1 MTLIRELIDIPTQVR
16 DGDFVLKLT
25 EGVGDDAAA
34 ATVGSYELT
43 SQLARAFDEALGKI
57 AGAVSSGSSEALYLH
72 GSFGAG
78 KSHFMAVLHLLLQGH
93 PAARAKPELH
103 PAIANHEAVLAGKKF
118 LLVPVHF
125 LDARSMEQKILGG
138 YVERVSVDRPDAPV
152 PAVFLGDAI
161 VSAELPGLRAR
172 LGDEAF
178 LAGLNDTGGG
188 DDDWG
193 DFASTWTTS
202 SLEAALA
209 APATSEQR
217 RSLVAAYVA
226 AYRQGT
232 ASEALAT
239 GEGYID
245 LSRGL
250 AAISAHAQSL
260 GYDAIVLFLD
270 ELILWLASTIGDLD
284 FVQRESQKLTNL
296 VEGSAANRPI
306 PIISFVARQR
316 DLRELVGD
324 HIVGAERVSFADAL
338 TLQSGRFGEI
348 VLEAGNL
355 PVVAKRRL
363 LQPVSAAAEQQ
374 LRDAVEQALRGR
386 DDVRSVLLGSEA
398 DLELFRTVYP
408 FSPTLVRALIDVA
421 EALQRE
427 RTALKVMLQLL
438 VDRRDQLELG
448 DVIPVGDLW
457 DVVAARDEPFAR
469 ELRDLFATAKRLYRT
484 RLRPMLLAEHGLG
497 DEVDAADARWKVF
510 QGDDR
515 LLKTLLLAGLVP
527 EVDAFRNLDAG
538 RLAAL
543 NWGSIQ
549 SPIPHRETQVV
560 VAKLNRWNGRV
571 GELKVGDDPVN
582 PTVSIMLVDVDSEAV
597 IAGAQESYD
606 RLGDRRRALREL
618 IDAMLEHKLGSDLT
632 TSYKLVWRGTERAID
647 ITFGNIRDAG
657 EMPDIALRSGSG
669 RPKVVIDFPFDEI
682 GHSPEEDLE
691 RLDTWSTTNE
701 PTTTVCWVPSFLNRE
716 GLGGLG
722 RYVALNELMRSE
734 QRFEQHTQHLSQRQR
749 LELRPVLTSMRDQL
763 RAQLKE
769 AVLVAYGVRSGAH
782 PWVDEVSALTEHFR
796 SLDPAMVA
804 RPTTSPTMV
813 GALDELC
820 DQMLIAQFPGHPRFD
835 TKVTPGMLRTTWDE
849 VRRAL
854 ADPDGRINVETGN
867 RPALRNVATALGLGQ
882 MGDSHFVLSRE
893 WSNRVFDRKLDAAR
907 NDGRSVTVADAR
919 AWIDGADGGPRGLPP
934 EIADLVVLT
943 VAAQCDHSLT
953 QSGLAITPAPGRPL
967 AGDVALRP
975 EQLPDADSWRRAVE
989 VAGAVFGISAGAYV
1003 SGPEVGVFGDEVAA
1017 RVAALQ
1023 DGAARLVD
1031 ALDTA
1036 YRRRGL
1042 DDGDRRRTARAALE
1056 LLRSLQGVSGHDA
1069 VARLA
1074 AFEAPTS
1081 AAAVGKSLRSAVEV
1095 TRSLGDTN
1103 WTLLELVST
1112 VVGDRVTEALTA
1124 EEIAR
1129 AWDPTRRDLEAEA
1142 TRALAPRPPGPDE
1155 PPASPP
1161 PGGRV
1166 GRVAACNRDELDA
1179 AIAEIRSALD
1189 ELGSVE
1195 VSWRAPGPSA
1205 GA

>member
-25 EGVGDDAAA
+25 EGVGSGAAE
-34 ATVGSYELT
+34 ATVDSYEVT
-43 SQLARAFDEALGKI
+43 PQLAHAFDEALGKI

-93 PAARAKPELH
+93 PAARAKAELH
-103 PAIANHEAVLAGKKF
+103 PAIAKHEAALASKKF

-138 YVERVSVDRPDAPV
+138 YVERVAAVEPGAPV
-152 PAVFLGDAI
+152 PAVFLGDAV
-161 VSAELPGLRAR
+161 VSAELPGLRAK
-172 LGDEAF
+172 LGDEPF
-178 LAGLNDTGGG
+178 IAGLNDTGAG

-193 DFASTWTTS
+193 EFASTWTTE

-209 APATSEQR
+209 APATSELR
-217 RSLVAAYVA
+217 RSLVAAYIA

-296 VEGSAANRPI
+296 VEGSAANRAI
-306 PIISFVARQR
+306 PIVSFVARQR

-324 HIVGAERVSFADAL
+324 HIIGAERVSFADTL

-363 LQPVSAAAEQQ
+363 LRPVSGAADQQ

-386 DDVRSVLLGSEA
+386 DDVRSVLLGTEA

-438 VDRRDQLELG
+438 VDRRDSLQLGEI
-448 DVIPVGDLW
+448 IPVGDLW

-469 ELRDLFATAKRLYRT
+469 ELRDLFNTAKRLYRT
-484 RLRPMLLAEHGLG
+484 RLRPMLLEEHGLS
-497 DEVDAADARWKVF
+497 DDVDAGDPRWSAF
-510 QGDDR
+510 RGDDR

-527 EVDAFRNLDAG
+527 EVDAFRNLDAA

-560 VAKLNRWNGRV
+560 VTKLNRWKGVV
-571 GELKVGDDPVN
+571 GELKVGDDPVS
-582 PTVSIMLVDVDSEAV
+582 PTVSMALVDVDTESVVA
-597 IAGAQESYD
+597 AARESYD

-618 IDAMLEHKLGSDLT
+618 IDAMLDNRLGADLT
-632 TSYKLVWRGTERAID
+632 TSYRLVWRGTERAVD
-647 ITFGNIRDAG
+647 ITFGNIRDTN
-657 EMPDIALRSGSG
+657 EVPDIALRSGGG
-669 RPKVVIDFPFDEI
+669 RPKVVIDFPFDET

-691 RLDTWSTTNE
+691 RLDTWEDANESTL
-701 PTTTVCWVPSFLNRE
+701 TVCWVPSFLNRE

-722 RYVALNELMRSE
+722 RYVALSELLRSE

-749 LELRPVLTSMRDQL
+749 LELRPVLVSMRDGL
-763 RAQLKE
+763 RGLLID
-769 AVLVAYGVRSGAH
+769 AVLIAYGVRSGSH
-782 PWVDEVSALTEHFR
+782 PWVDDASALTDHFR
-796 SLDPAMVA
+796 SLERSLIA
-804 RPTTSPTMV
+804 RPTTAPTMA

-820 DQMLIAQFPGHPRFD
+820 FQLLANQFPGHPRFD
-835 TKVTPGMLRTTWDE
+835 AKVTPGMLRTTWED

-854 ADPDGRINVETGN
+854 ADPDGRVLLEVAN
-867 RPALRNVATALGLGQ
+867 RPALRTVIPPLGLGTVT
-882 MGDSHFVLSRE
+882 DSYLVLSRE
-893 WSNRVFDRKLDAAR
+893 WTTRVFDRRLEAAR
-907 NDGRSVTVADAR
+907 ADGRPATVADAR
-919 AWIDGADGGPRGLPP
+919 AWIDQADGGPRGLPH
-934 EIADLVVLT
+934 EVADLIVLT

-953 QSGLAITPAPGRPL
+953 HGGLAITATPGRALP
-967 AGDVALRP
+967 GDAVLRP
-975 EQLPDADSWRRAVE
+975 EQLPDADSWRRATA
-989 VAGAVFGISAGAYV
+989 VASAMFGTPAAGLHV
-1003 SGPEVGVFGDEVAA
+1003 SGPEVGTFGDTIAA
-1017 RVAALQ
+1017 RVAQLTDA
-1023 DGAARLVD
+1023 AARLVA
-1031 ALDTA
+1031 ALDDA

-1042 DDGDRRRTARAALE
+1042 EDGNRRQTARSTRQ
-1056 LLRSLQGVSGHDA
+1056 LLRDLQGLSGHDA
-1069 VARLA
+1069 VTRLA
-1074 AFEAPTS
+1074 AYQPPTS
-1081 AAAVGKSLRSAVEV
+1081 AEAAGRSLRTADAVA
-1095 TRSLGDTN
+1095 RSLGDTN
-1103 WTLLELVST
+1103 WALLDLAGASI
-1112 VVGDRVTEALTA
+1112 GQRVAEALTA
-1124 EEIAR
+1124 EEFSR
-1129 AWDPTRRDLEAEA
+1129 SWDLTRRDLEAEA
-1142 TRALAPRPPGPDE
+1142 TTALAPPAEPRQPGSG
-1155 PPASPP
+1155 A
-1161 PGGRV
+1161 GR
-1166 GRVAACNRDELDA
+1166 RVVRDQVDLDA
-1179 AIAEIRSALD
+1179 TMAEIQKV
-1189 ELGSVE
+1189 LGENGAVE
-1195 VSWRAPGPSA
+1195 VSWRRPA

>member
-1 MTLIRELIDIPTQVR
+1 
-16 DGDFVLKLT
+16 
-25 EGVGDDAAA
+25 
-34 ATVGSYELT
+34 
-43 SQLARAFDEALGKI
+43 
-57 AGAVSSGSSEALYLH
+57 EALYLH

-103 PAIANHEAVLAGKKF
+103 PAIAKHDPALAGKRF

-138 YVERVSVDRPDAPV
+138 YVERVSAVAPDAPV

-161 VSAELPGLRAR
+161 VAAELPGLRAK
-172 LGDEAF
+172 LGDDAF

-193 DFASTWTTS
+193 DFASTWTVA
-202 SLEAALA
+202 SLEAAIA

-217 RSLVAAYVA
+217 QSLVAAYIA
-226 AYRQGT
+226 TYRQGT

-324 HIVGAERVSFADAL
+324 HIVGAERVSFADTL

-363 LQPVSAAAEQQ
+363 LQPVSDAADQQ
-374 LRDAVEQALRGR
+374 LRDAVDQALRGR

-438 VDRRDQLELG
+438 VDRRDQLQLG
-448 DVIPVGDLW
+448 EIIPVGDLW
-457 DVVAARDEPFAR
+457 DVVAARDEPLAK
-469 ELRDLFATAKRLYRT
+469 ELRSLFATAKRLYRT
-484 RLRPMLLAEHGLG
+484 RLRPMLLAEHSLS
-497 DEVDAADARWKVF
+497 DDVDAGDPRWKAF

-527 EVDAFRNLDAG
+527 EVDAFRNLDAA

-560 VAKLNRWNGRV
+560 VTKLNRWNSQV

-582 PTVSIMLVDVDSEAV
+582 PTVSLMLVDVDSESVVA
-597 IAGAQESYD
+597 AARESYD

-618 IDAMLEHKLGSDLT
+618 IDAMLDNRLGTDLT
-632 TSYKLVWRGTERAID
+632 TTYKLVWRGTDRAVD
-647 ITFGNIRDAG
+647 ISFGNIRDRG
-657 EMPDIALRSGSG
+657 EVADIALRAGGG
-669 RPKVVIDFPFDEI
+669 RPKVFIDFPFDEL
-682 GHSPEEDLE
+682 GHTPEEDLE
-691 RLDTWSTTNE
+691 RLDTWDDRNE
-701 PTTTVCWVPSFLNRE
+701 ATATVCWLPSFFNNE

-722 RYVALNELMRSE
+722 RYVALSELMRSE

-763 RAQLKE
+763 RAQLRD

-782 PWVDEVSALTEHFR
+782 PWVDDASSLADHFR
-796 SLDPAMVA
+796 SLDPALVV
-804 RPTTSPTMV
+804 RPTTSPAMA

-820 DQMLIAQFPGHPRFD
+820 DQMLTAQLPGHPRFD
-835 TKVTPGMLRTTWDE
+835 AKVTPGALRTTWDE

-854 ADPDGRINVETGN
+854 ADPDGRINVETMN
-867 RPALRNVATALGLGQ
+867 RPALRNVATALGIGQ
-882 MGDSHFVLSRE
+882 MGDSHFVLSRD
-893 WSNRVFDRKLDAAR
+893 WSNRVFDRRLDAAR
-907 NDGRSVTVADAR
+907 NDGRTATVSDAR
-919 AWIDGADGGPRGLPP
+919 LWIDEADGGPRGLPP
-934 EIADLVVLT
+934 EIADLIVLT

-953 QSGLAITPAPGRPL
+953 QSGLAVTPTPGRPL
-967 AGDVALRP
+967 AGDIVLRP
-975 EQLPDADSWRRAVE
+975 ELLPDVDSWRRAVAT
-989 VAGAVFGISAGAYV
+989 AGAVFGSAAGAHV
-1003 SGPEVGVFGDEVAA
+1003 SGPEVGAFGDDVAA
-1017 RVAALQ
+1017 KVAVLQ

-1031 ALDTA
+1031 AVDAA

-1042 DDGDRRRTARAALE
+1042 DDGDRRRTARAARQLV
-1056 LLRSLQGVSGHDA
+1056 RDLQGKSGHDA
-1069 VARLA
+1069 VTRLA

-1081 AAAVGKSLRSAVEV
+1081 AAAVGTSLRSAMEV
-1095 TRSLGDTN
+1095 TRSLSDTN
-1103 WTLLELVST
+1103 WALLEAAAA
-1112 VVGDRVTEALTA
+1112 VVGDRVAEALA
-1124 EEIAR
+1124 ADEIAR
-1129 AWDPTRRDLEAEA
+1129 AWDLTRRDLEAEA
-1142 TRALAPRPPGPDE
+1142 TRALAPRPDPAAPEPSRPPVPGDR
-1155 PPASPP
+1155 A
-1161 PGGRV
+1161 GGRV
-1166 GRVAACNRDELDA
+1166 VRDVAGLDA
-1179 AIAEIRSALD
+1179 ALAEIRAALD
-1189 ELGSVE
+1189 ALGSVD
-1195 VSWRAPGPSA
+1195 VSWRAPGPPA
-1205 GA
+1205 